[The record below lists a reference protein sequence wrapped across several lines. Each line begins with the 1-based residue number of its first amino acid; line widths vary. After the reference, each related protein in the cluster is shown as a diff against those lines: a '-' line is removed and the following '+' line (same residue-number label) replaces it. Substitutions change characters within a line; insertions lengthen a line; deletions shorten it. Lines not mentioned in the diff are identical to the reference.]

1 MRTVSLV
8 EEVDFLGREIVECVI
23 GGSRIAGMCLLMPK
37 IDDLIRSHDKV
48 GADKAF
54 PQSPQYSGRKQQLQW
69 HPLSTVHDNLA
80 NQHYYVHISP
90 IQILASRV
98 IIDDGIYM

>member
-1 MRTVSLV
+1 
-8 EEVDFLGREIVECVI
+8 
-23 GGSRIAGMCLLMPK
+23 MPK

-54 PQSPQYSGRKQQLQW
+54 PNIAVENNCNGIHSSVT
-69 HPLSTVHDNLA
+69 HSTVHDNLA

-98 IIDDGIYM
+98 IIDDGIYRTAKKKPRTLMAGWVLAHPLKSLPPPLERA